1 MHRKKAL
8 SLGIAASAV
17 AATTLAGVSL
27 ATISDTAEAT
37 TSETAEATVDT
48 LRWGSCKD
56 TEQKSGETGESKTPK
71 NSGKDPNSRLECA
84 TLEVPLDYRNPGG
97 RKIDIAVSRLT
108 SENPSKRRG
117 ALLVNPG
124 GPGLAGLGYPA
135 ALAASGLPQ
144 DVQDSYDLIGF
155 DPRGVGRSTPV
166 TCDLTPEQLEH
177 RPVYART
184 AADVA
189 KEAEHARDVA
199 RQCADSKTS
208 WMLPHVSTANTARDM
223 DRIRAALGESKISY
237 FGSSYGTS
245 LGAVFTT
252 LFPGKSDR
260 IVLDSNLGPKG
271 YDVNAARLFG
281 RGMEDRF
288 PDFAKYAAAH
298 PEYGLGGTQEQ
309 VRRKFFELAE
319 RLEKKPAQG
328 YDGARFRTDTFS
340 KLYSDSNM
348 PLVAKIWQ
356 ALDTGRPLPPSPPAP
371 DAENATSSRYYV
383 TCNDSRWPSS
393 IGVYQ
398 RNTAVD
404 REKYPMMGGATANI
418 GPCAFWPDEHIEPQV
433 PIGDR
438 GPSNVLMV
446 QNERDPGTP
455 LAGAKKLREAFG
467 KRATMVTADQGGHG
481 VYPNTANTCAN
492 DAVTTYLTTGKRPA
506 QDVACS
512 AEQPSGGSGGQP
524 GA

>member
-1 MHRKKAL
+1 MRRTKAL
-8 SLGIAASAV
+8 PLGIATSAV
-17 AATTLAGVSL
+17 AATALAGVSL

-37 TSETAEATVDT
+37 AGT

-56 TEQKSGETGESKTPK
+56 TEQKSGGRGERKTPK
-71 NSGKDPNSRLECA
+71 KSGKNPMSRLECA
-84 TLEVPLDYRNPGG
+84 TLEVPLDYRGPDGG
-97 RKIDIAVSRLT
+97 KIDIAVSRLT

-135 ALAASGLPQ
+135 ALAVSGLPQ
-144 DVQDSYDLIGF
+144 EVQDSYDLIGF

-184 AADVA
+184 AADVT
-189 KEAEHARDVA
+189 KEADHARDVA
-199 RQCADSKTS
+199 RQCADSTTS

-237 FGSSYGTS
+237 FGGSYGTY

-271 YDVNAARLFG
+271 YDVSAARLFG

-309 VRRKFFELAE
+309 VRRKFHALAE

-340 KLYSDSNM
+340 KLYLDSNM
-348 PLVAKIWQ
+348 PLVAKTWQ
-356 ALDTGRPLPPSPPAP
+356 ALDTGRPLPPSPPTP
-371 DAENATSSRYYV
+371 DAENATSSRYHV
-383 TCNDSRWPSS
+383 TCNDSRWPSA
-393 IGVYQ
+393 IRVYQ

-404 REKYPMMGGATANI
+404 REKYPMIGGSTANI
-418 GPCAFWPDEHIEPQV
+418 GPCAFWPDERTEPQV
-433 PIGDR
+433 RIGDR

-481 VYPNTANTCAN
+481 LYPNAANTCAN

-506 QDVACS
+506 HDVACS
-512 AEQPSGGSGGQP
+512 AEQPSGQP